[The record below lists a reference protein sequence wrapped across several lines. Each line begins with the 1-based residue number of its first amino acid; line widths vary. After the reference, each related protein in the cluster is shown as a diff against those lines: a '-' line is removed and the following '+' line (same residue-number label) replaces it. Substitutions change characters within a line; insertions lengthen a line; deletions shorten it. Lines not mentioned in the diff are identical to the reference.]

1 MNAEHTKY
9 LIENFPNLYRGITK
23 PLTESL
29 MGFGFECGDGWFELI
44 KELSEKL
51 EPMGVEAIQVK
62 EKWGGLRFYLAG
74 GAPHEAWDLIEEAE
88 ERAETI
94 CEACGAPGEVR
105 DRPWVVTLCD
115 ECDKKDRPLDP

>member
-9 LIENFPNLYRGITK
+9 LIEHFPNLYRGVTK

-51 EPMGVEAIQVK
+51 EPLGVEALQVK
-62 EKWGGLRFYLAG
+62 EKWGTLRFYLTNATD
-74 GAPHEAWDLIEEAE
+74 EAWDLVEAAEEASE
-88 ERAETI
+88 SI
-94 CEACGAPGEVR
+94 CEECGAPGKMR
-105 DRPWVVTLCD
+105 DEHLWVLTLCD
-115 ECDKKDRPLDP
+115 QCDKERYRIDP